1 MQVSGLVMGDRV
13 MNFMDTFLVWS
24 EKAKIRAEI
33 KFYSD
38 VRALAPDFM
47 RNLLICAVV
56 RLDCT
61 FSCFPEGVR
70 AHAQGTGVLNIKL
83 GKAGR

>member
-1 MQVSGLVMGDRV
+1 MTEFPKMQVSGLVMGDRV

-38 VRALAPDFM
+38 P
-47 RNLLICAVV
+47 
-56 RLDCT
+56 
-61 FSCFPEGVR
+61 
-70 AHAQGTGVLNIKL
+70 
-83 GKAGR
+83 GKKASLTSKFKGFFGSKDKS